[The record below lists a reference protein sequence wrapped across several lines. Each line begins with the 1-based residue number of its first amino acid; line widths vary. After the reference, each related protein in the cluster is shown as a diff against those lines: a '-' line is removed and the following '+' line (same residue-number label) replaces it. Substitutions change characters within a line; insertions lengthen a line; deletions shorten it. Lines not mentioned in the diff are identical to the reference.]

1 MRATSI
7 PSVGAVPWPPKI
19 GDPLPRS
26 VEVWFEQP
34 KLDWILG
41 MKGHGPEWS
50 RIFRIYPDDREL
62 AWEAIANATPG
73 SMIQVVRDRSPFGIS
88 CGIEIDLAFNRR
100 NALVTVA
107 WHYAFE
113 NAAPRLVTAYP
124 SF

>member
-1 MRATSI
+1 
-7 PSVGAVPWPPKI
+7 
-19 GDPLPRS
+19 
-26 VEVWFEQP
+26 
-34 KLDWILG
+34 

-50 RIFRIYPDDREL
+50 RVFRIPPDDREL
-62 AWEAIANATPG
+62 VWEAISKATLG

-88 CGIEIDLAFNRR
+88 CGIEVDLALNRR
-100 NALVTVA
+100 EAPVTIA